1 MSEKT
6 KGYVLV
12 ASNKINFYRYAINLA
27 ESILD
32 FNEDAKITLFCE
44 EWMFEELH
52 RDLFDNVEW
61 CTSHYRAKL
70 EGMALSPYDLT
81 MYLDVD
87 MEVEHEDITTVF
99 GELEKSGKDLLF
111 SALTDDRD
119 YIYAERDFDTP
130 EGPSKFTLCGGV
142 ALYDMSVP
150 LVKEFMQDWENLTK
164 RQMDGEWWPNG
175 YIDSL
180 KSWDQFSLWWLTEK
194 EDKYKDLNY
203 GIFEDD
209 LRWNYYNA
217 FDATRTMPINP
228 IVVRH
233 YSCGLDKDGYI
244 I

>member
-1 MSEKT
+1 MSEKS

-32 FNEDAKITLFCE
+32 YYEDAKITLFCE
-44 EWMFEELH
+44 EWMFEEIH

-61 CTSHYRAKL
+61 CSNHYRAKL
-70 EGMALSPYDLT
+70 DGMARSPYDLT

-87 MEVEHEDITTVF
+87 MEVEHEDIGIVF
-99 GELEKSGKDLLF
+99 GELEKSGKDMLF
-111 SALTDDRD
+111 SELTDDRS

-130 EGPSKFTLCGGV
+130 EGPAQFTLCGGV
-142 ALYDMSVP
+142 CLYDMSKPIVR
-150 LVKEFMQDWENLTK
+150 EFMQEWWELTK
-164 RQMDGEWWPNG
+164 RQMDGDWWPEG

-194 EDKYKDLNY
+194 EDKYKDLSY

-217 FDATRTMPINP
+217 FDATRTVAINP

>member
-32 FNEDAKITLFCE
+32 YHEDAKITLFTE
-44 EWMFEELH
+44 EWMFEEGH

-61 CTSHYRAKL
+61 CSDHYRAKL
-70 EGMALSPYDLT
+70 EGMARSPYDLT

-87 MEVEHEDITTVF
+87 MEVEHEDIGIVF
-99 GELEKSGKDLLF
+99 DELEKSGKDLLF
-111 SALTDDRD
+111 SELTDDRS
-119 YIYAERDFDTP
+119 YVYAERDFDTP
-130 EGPSKFTLCGGV
+130 EGKRKFTLCGGV
-142 ALYDMSVP
+142 ALYDMTVP
-150 LVKEFMQDWENLTK
+150 LVKEFMQEWDDLTK
-164 RQMDGEWWPNG
+164 RQMNKEWWPEG
-175 YIDSL
+175 YAESL
-180 KSWDQFSLWWLTEK
+180 QSWDQFSLWWLTEK
-194 EDKYKDLNY
+194 VDKYKDLNY

-217 FDATRTMPINP
+217 FNAARTMPEAP
-228 IVVRH
+228 IVIRH